1 MILSRRAD
9 LEAFLRNPSSA
20 RAVLFYGRDRGVVRD
35 RADVVARSAT
45 EDPEDPFNVAIL
57 TDVDL
62 DADPARLPDE
72 LSAQS
77 LLGGRRLV
85 RVRLSAEKVS
95 LERLVGEALAG
106 HAEGAF
112 NPDATLVVE
121 AGALGRDSPLRKS
134 AEKAPAAIC
143 APCYEDEPQ
152 DVARLVRETL
162 AKDNVGLTSDA
173 LDLFVARL
181 PRERG
186 VARQE
191 IERLALYVGA
201 GGGANA
207 DDLQA
212 FFGVEPDASLA
223 DAAQDA
229 FGGRFASAFAHL
241 RRAAAEGEGGPAAV
255 RAVTGHL
262 ARLRKIATLAS
273 TGAGLPE
280 AAKSAGVF
288 WKNEREVIRQARA
301 WSLKELDALQPDVF
315 AADRACKQSGAPS
328 ALLAERLVMSIAARA
343 RRLGL

>member
-1 MILSRRAD
+1 MILSRRAE
-9 LEAFLRNPSSA
+9 LEAFLKNPSSA
-20 RAVLFYGRDRGVVRD
+20 RAVLFYGRDRGVVRE
-35 RADVVARSAT
+35 RADVIAKSAT
-45 EDPEDPFNVAIL
+45 EDPDDPFNTALL
-57 TDVDL
+57 TDADL
-62 DADPARLPDE
+62 DADPARLVDE

-85 RVRLSAEKVS
+85 RVRVGSEKAS
-95 LERLVGEALAG
+95 LERLVGEALAE
-106 HAEGAF
+106 HGAGRF

-121 AGALGRDSPLRKS
+121 AGALGRDSPLRKA
-134 AEKAPAAIC
+134 AEKAKEVVC

-152 DVARLVRETL
+152 DIARLVREAL
-162 AKDNVGLTSDA
+162 ARDQVGLTSDA
-173 LDLFVARL
+173 LDMFVARL

-191 IERLALYVGA
+191 IERLALFVGA
-201 GGGANA
+201 GGSANA
-207 DDLQA
+207 EDLQA

-273 TGAGLPE
+273 SGAGLQE

-301 WSLKELDALQPDVF
+301 WSLRELDTLQPDVH
-315 AADRACKQSGAPS
+315 AADRACKQSGAPA